1 MRKAWW
7 MFAKVFLSFILSHL
21 LCVCDAASISKELS
35 GQLIIEH
42 VPGIET
48 EVAGGCGGEG
58 GREGR
63 VEGVSSL
70 PCSRPLTFK

>member
-1 MRKAWW
+1 MRKGWW

-48 EVAGGCGGEG
+48 EVAGVRWG
-58 GREGR
+58 GREGGR
-63 VEGVSSL
+63 GRRGRACLLFHAV
-70 PCSRPLTFK
+70 PL

>member
-48 EVAGGCGGEG
+48 EVAGGAV
-58 GREGR
+58 GREGER
-63 VEGVSSL
+63 GGWRSCLLFHAVAL
-70 PCSRPLTFK
+70 